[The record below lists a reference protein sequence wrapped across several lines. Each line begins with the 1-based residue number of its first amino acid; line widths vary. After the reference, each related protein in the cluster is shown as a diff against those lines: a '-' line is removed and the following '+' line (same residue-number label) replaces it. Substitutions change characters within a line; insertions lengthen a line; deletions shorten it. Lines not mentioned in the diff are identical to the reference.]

1 MKVIIIS
8 LDQQHTLVIFRI
20 LFIPIYAQWLILR
33 EESFLSHVERVRS
46 EIKTKFLRAHKI
58 LQEREADLLAELQR
72 LVDEY
77 TGDGIIQQIQQ
88 LSVSKDA
95 LRDTLK
101 GNENKEFLNQSL
113 ALIDVRIKEIETNL
127 QRAKDTYKGVSFEW
141 NVELDE
147 KLSVAG
153 DIRLNAVKE
162 GIRNYKEIGEPVLVF
177 GKYSKEGS
185 SPGVF
190 GYLNGIAIHPENN
203 SIYIC
208 DGGYNRVQVYNK
220 SFEFVFQFN
229 EKLKFPAGICIKQNK
244 VYVTQFDSHCL
255 NLYNAEGKYLRSVGM
270 KGKKKLE
277 FHGPNGLD
285 ISTDRDRI
293 YISEFNN
300 DRVQCLNLNLKF
312 NSFIED
318 IFGAS
323 DVKLTSNEIVVL
335 SVHNPCVSLYTY
347 SHQLIREMI
356 PIGEG
361 YPVII
366 PFFLILD
373 EASNIL
379 ITDIRSNCVSVFSF
393 GGELIHRFGREG
405 VERGEFKRPRGIAID
420 SQGRIIVSSMGPNH
434 CIQIF

>member
-1 MKVIIIS
+1 MAN
-8 LDQQHTLVIFRI
+8 
-20 LFIPIYAQWLILR
+20 YE

-46 EIKTKFLRAHKI
+46 EIRTKFLRAHKI
-58 LQEREADLLAELQR
+58 LQDREADLLAELQR

-77 TGDGIIQQIQQ
+77 TGDGITQQIKQ

-95 LRDTLK
+95 LRDTLT
-101 GNENKEFLNQSL
+101 GNENKEFLDQSL
-113 ALIDVRIKEIETNL
+113 APIYARIKELETKL
-127 QRAKDTYKGVSFEW
+127 QRAKDTYKRVSLEW
-141 NVELDE
+141 DVELDKE
-147 KLSVAG
+147 LSVAG
-153 DIRLNAVKE
+153 DIRLNAVIE
-162 GIRNYKEIGEPVLVF
+162 GIRNYKEIGEPVVVF
-177 GKYSKEGS
+177 GKYSKEEGS

-190 GYLNGIAIHPENN
+190 GCPGGIAINPENN

-208 DGGYNRVQVYNK
+208 DGYSNRVQVYNK
-220 SFEFVFQFN
+220 SFEFVFQFSD
-229 EKLKFPAGICIKQNK
+229 KMGAPIYICIKQNK

-255 NLYNAEGKYLRSVGM
+255 NVYSTEGKYLQSVGI

-277 FHGPNGLD
+277 FDTPRGLD

-293 YISEFNN
+293 YVADCDN

-318 IFGAS
+318 IFCAS

-335 SVHNPCVSLYTY
+335 SCRNPCVSLYTY

-356 PIGEG
+356 PIGEDNS
-361 YPVII
+361 VLI

-379 ITDIRSNCVSVFSF
+379 ITDIRSHCVCVFSL

-405 VERGEFKRPRGIAID
+405 EKRGEFIKPKGISID
-420 SQGRIIVSSMGPNH
+420 SKGRIIVISENPNH